1 MERMFGLPRPLHRSE
16 PLRRRSPHAAQKVAK
31 FTRPYRHSKRRDKVL
46 LSRQAGDRPVKERR
60 DCQHQGGRGLGTDDM
75 VSTCELTKPP

>member
-31 FTRPYRHSKRRDKVL
+31 FTYGDKPKYPQAVFGRLKNTEAWWLSLQPNSKKAEW
-46 LSRQAGDRPVKERR
+46 SG
-60 DCQHQGGRGLGTDDM
+60 
-75 VSTCELTKPP
+75 